1 MTFESLDLHHGPLRF
16 TALAQGKGPLVLCL
30 HGFPDNARS
39 YRFQLPALAAAG
51 FRCVSL
57 SLRGYEPGSI
67 PADGSYTL
75 EAIAGDVLA
84 VADQLDAG
92 PVHLVGHDWGA
103 AVGYTAAA
111 LAPDR
116 FSSLTAMAVPHS
128 GRFLTAMARYP
139 RQLALS
145 SYMLFFQLRGI
156 AEHMVARND
165 YDFIRRLWR
174 KWSPGWELP
183 EEEMRAV
190 IATLGRPGVLKAALG
205 YYRAALD
212 PRALPYTAQAR
223 AQAMF
228 QVPVPTLALTGENDR
243 CIDTEVFIATMKEED
258 FPRGLE
264 TRQVANA
271 GHFLHQEQ
279 PDVVNTMLLEWLG
292 RHQH

>member
-116 FSSLTAMAVPHS
+116 FSSLTAMAVP
-128 GRFLTAMARYP
+128 
-139 RQLALS
+139 
-145 SYMLFFQLRGI
+145 
-156 AEHMVARND
+156 
-165 YDFIRRLWR
+165 
-174 KWSPGWELP
+174 
-183 EEEMRAV
+183 
-190 IATLGRPGVLKAALG
+190 
-205 YYRAALD
+205 
-212 PRALPYTAQAR
+212 
-223 AQAMF
+223 
-228 QVPVPTLALTGENDR
+228 
-243 CIDTEVFIATMKEED
+243 
-258 FPRGLE
+258 
-264 TRQVANA
+264 
-271 GHFLHQEQ
+271 
-279 PDVVNTMLLEWLG
+279 
-292 RHQH
+292 